1 MRFDKFM
8 KKIVSLFCIIT
19 TLLGNSIIFANEE
32 DTEVI
37 DYVWIDEVVEEA
49 KKEETPE
56 ILSKNAVVYE
66 RNSNQILFGKDENE
80 KVPMASTTKIMTAI
94 VLVEELEKRDISFN
108 AEVIVEKQAA
118 IIQGS
123 RLGLST
129 GDKITYNDLLCGL
142 MICSGND
149 AAVQIAISIGGSI
162 EGFAELMNNKA
173 KELGLANTNFVTPH
187 GLDKDNHYTTAYEL
201 AIMTD
206 YALNKEKI
214 REVVSTQNCN
224 VIINGRAKNISN
236 TNELLGY
243 LEGVNGVKTGFTNKA
258 GRCLVTSVNRDGFE
272 IITVVLGADTKK
284 VRTKDSIKLIEYT
297 YKEYQVINLE
307 KLIEEEFKKWNKIN
321 KGRININKA
330 KANNVEIKLEE
341 YLQKEYVVKK
351 DEIENIWFEA
361 SCNYNLE
368 APVLKNYKVGEFN
381 VNINNKIIE
390 SIDLL
395 INKTIERKSI
405 YDYIFEILEW
415 V

>member
-1 MRFDKFM
+1 M
-8 KKIVSLFCIIT
+8 KKILSLFCIIT
-19 TLLGNSIIFANEE
+19 TLLGHSFIFANEE

-37 DYVWIDEVVEEA
+37 DYVWIDEVIEEA

-56 ILSKNAVVYE
+56 ILSRNAVVYE
-66 RNSNQILFGKDENE
+66 RNSKQVLYGKNENQ

-94 VLVEELEKRDISFN
+94 VLVEELEKKGISFDM
-108 AEVIVEKQAA
+108 EVIVEKQAA

-129 GDKITYNDLLCGL
+129 GDKITYNDLLYGL

-149 AAVQIAISIGGSI
+149 AAVQIAISIGGSV
-162 EGFAELMNNKA
+162 EGFAELMNKKA
-173 KELGLANTNFVTPH
+173 KELGLMSTNFVTPH

-201 AIMTD
+201 AVIAD

-214 REVVSTQNCN
+214 RKVVSTLNCN
-224 VIINGRAKNISN
+224 VTIDGKIKNITN

-243 LEGVNGVKTGFTNKA
+243 IEGVNGVKTGFTNKA
-258 GRCLVTSVNRDGFE
+258 GRCLVTSVNRNGFE

-284 VRTKDSIKLIEYT
+284 IRTRDSIKLIEYI

-307 KLIEEEFKKWNKIN
+307 KLIEEEFEKWKRIN
-321 KGRININKA
+321 KGRINVNKA
-330 KANNVEIKLEE
+330 KVNNVEVRLDS

-351 DEIENIWFEA
+351 DEIDNIWFEA
-361 SCNYNLE
+361 DCNYELE
-368 APVLKNYKVGEFN
+368 APVLKNSKIGELSI
-381 VNINNKIIE
+381 NINNTTIQEIE
-390 SIDLL
+390 LFIDEE
-395 INKTIERKSI
+395 IERKNV
-405 YDYIFEILEW
+405 YDYVIEILEY